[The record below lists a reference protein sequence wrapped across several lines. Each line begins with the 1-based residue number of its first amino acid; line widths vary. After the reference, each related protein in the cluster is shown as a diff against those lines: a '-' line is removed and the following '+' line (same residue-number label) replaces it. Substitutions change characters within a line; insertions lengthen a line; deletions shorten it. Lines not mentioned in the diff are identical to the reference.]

1 MASQEEMKDKY
12 FNYLVEEIFD
22 AIFDANE
29 YKDQEFQI
37 VKLDLLLN
45 LLKMFKT
52 REEFEKIINI
62 LKEYE
67 NNNKILAYFKKI

>member
-67 NNNKILAYFKKI
+67 NSNKILAYYKKI